1 MYTIVVMCTRTL
13 VSLFLTQCTIIRFV
27 QQEVTL
33 RSFSAISLGSEL
45 DQAGGSRTNLE
56 LGSLDSLKFSNPQLQ
71 SALSLEAREL
81 IHFVASRDTHRP
93 PWPFAGEGTT
103 WFVFCLFC
111 T

>member
-1 MYTIVVMCTRTL
+1 MPKVYLGPVFAMHADSTSISKSILYRH
-13 VSLFLTQCTIIRFV
+13 TIIRFV

-33 RSFSAISLGSEL
+33 SSLSAISQGSEL

-93 PWPFAGEGTT
+93 PWPFAGEGAT
-103 WFVFCLFC
+103 
-111 T
+111 